1 MPAAPATARPGDE
14 RREGGE
20 CRKRRVRPRFI
31 GNAATRARQPRTR
44 IGGDAR
50 RRLACGGSG
59 LYRRAIMA
67 PPLLSLQDIR
77 LTFGTSPLLSGAALS
92 VSAGDRVCLVGRNG
106 SGKSTLLKIASGLV
120 QPDSGRRFAQ
130 PGATIRYLPQEPDF
144 SGFDSTLAYVEAGF
158 DANAAGDRHRA
169 SYLLEQLGLNG
180 TEDPARLSGG
190 EARRTALAS
199 VLAPEPDILLLD
211 EPTNHLDL
219 PGIEWLERE
228 LNGLR
233 SGIVLIS
240 HDRRLLE
247 RLSRVTVWLDRGIT
261 RQLEAGFSGFEA
273 WRDTV
278 LEQEEID
285 RHKLGRKIAMEE
297 DWLRYGVT
305 ARRKRNQK
313 RLADLHGLR
322 RKRQELRGAAG
333 GVKMRAADG
342 ELSGRL
348 VAVAEDVTKSFGD
361 RTVVRGFST
370 RILRGDRV
378 GIVGPNGAGKTTLL
392 NLLTGALAPD
402 SGRITIGTNLS
413 RVTLDQRRDVL
424 DPGRTLMQSLTGGM
438 GDQVTVAGVT
448 RHVVGYMK
456 DFLFAPEQANTPV
469 EVLSGGERA
478 RLTLA
483 MAFAKPSNLLVLDEP
498 TNDLDLETLELL
510 QELLADYPGTVL
522 LVSHDR
528 DFIDRVVTS
537 TIATEGDGRWIEYAG
552 GYSDMLAQR
561 GPARAAVAAVTAV
574 TAVTAKRKAETAART
589 GAKRMTFKD
598 RHALES
604 LPGRIANLEADV
616 AGLTKRLDDPDL
628 YARDPSRFAETTA
641 ALDAARRALAA
652 AEEQWLELEML
663 REKLEL

>member
-1 MPAAPATARPGDE
+1 MP
-14 RREGGE
+14 
-20 CRKRRVRPRFI
+20 
-31 GNAATRARQPRTR
+31 
-44 IGGDAR
+44 
-50 RRLACGGSG
+50 
-59 LYRRAIMA
+59 

-77 LTFGTSPLLSGAALS
+77 LSFGTTPLLDGAALS

-106 SGKSTLLKIASGLV
+106 SGKSTLLKVAGAQV
-120 QPDSGRRFAQ
+120 QADSGRRFAQ

-144 SGFDSTLAYVEAGF
+144 AGFATTLAYVEAGF
-158 DANAAGDRHRA
+158 DGGAAGDHYRA

-180 TEDPARLSGG
+180 TEDPSRLSGG
-190 EARRTALAS
+190 EARRAALAR

-219 PGIEWLERE
+219 PGIEWLEQE
-228 LNGLR
+228 LNSLR
-233 SGIVLIS
+233 SGIVVIS

-261 RQLEAGFSGFEA
+261 RQLDAGFSGFEA

-278 LEQEEID
+278 LEQEDLD
-285 RHKLGRKIAMEE
+285 RHKLGRKIVMEE

-313 RLADLHGLR
+313 RLGDLHALR
-322 RKRQELRGAAG
+322 KKRKELRGAAG
-333 GVKMRAADG
+333 GVKMRAAEAD
-342 ELSGRL
+342 LSGRL
-348 VAVAEDVTKSFGD
+348 VAVAEDISKSFGG
-361 RTVVRGFST
+361 RTVVRDFST

-392 NLLTGALAPD
+392 NLLTGVLDPD
-402 SGRITIGTNLS
+402 TGSVAVGTNLEQ
-413 RVTLDQRRDVL
+413 VTMDQRRDVL
-424 DPGRTLMQSLTGGM
+424 DPDLTLMQTLTGGA
-438 GDQVTVAGVT
+438 GDQVTVAGQT
-448 RHVVGYMK
+448 RHVIGYMK
-456 DFLFAPEQANTPV
+456 DFLFAPEQANTSV
-469 EVLSGGERA
+469 GVLSGGERA

-483 MAFAKPSNLLVLDEP
+483 LAFAKPSNLMVLDEP

-561 GPARAAVAAVTAV
+561 GPARAAMAAGTSRD
-574 TAVTAKRKAETAART
+574 KPKT
-589 GAKRMTFKD
+589 GAAPKPNTKRMTFKD
-598 RHALES
+598 RHALET
-604 LPGRIANLEADV
+604 LPARMSALRAEVEKFSRAME
-616 AGLTKRLDDPDL
+616 DPDL
-628 YARDPSRFAETTA
+628 YTRDPTRFATTMA
-641 ALDAARRALAA
+641 ALDKARGKLDA
-652 AEEQWLELEML
+652 AEEQWLELEIS
-663 REKLEL
+663 REALEG

>member
-1 MPAAPATARPGDE
+1 MVSGNVAARYSQPIMP
-14 RREGGE
+14 
-20 CRKRRVRPRFI
+20 
-31 GNAATRARQPRTR
+31 
-44 IGGDAR
+44 
-50 RRLACGGSG
+50 
-59 LYRRAIMA
+59 
-67 PPLLSLQDIR
+67 PPLLTLQDIH
-77 LTFGTSPLLSGAALS
+77 LTFGTTPLLSGAGLS

-106 SGKSTLLKIASGLV
+106 SGKSTLLRIAGSLMEA
-120 QPDSGRRFAQ
+120 DDGRRFAQ

-144 SGFDSTLAYVEAGF
+144 SEFATTLAYVEAGF
-158 DANAAGDRHRA
+158 DEGAAGDRHRA
-169 SYLLEQLGLNG
+169 SWLLEQLGLNG
-180 TEDPARLSGG
+180 TENPALLSGG
-190 EARRTALAS
+190 EARRAALAR

-247 RLSRVTVWLDRGIT
+247 RLSRITVWLDRGIT
-261 RQLEAGFSGFEA
+261 RQLDAGFAGFEA

-278 LEQEEID
+278 LEQEELD
-285 RHKLGRKIAMEE
+285 RHKLGRKIVMEE

-313 RLADLHGLR
+313 RLADLHALR
-322 RKRQELRGAAG
+322 KKRKELRGAVAN
-333 GVKMRAADG
+333 VKLRAADA

-348 VAVAEDVTKSFGD
+348 VAVAENVTKGFGD
-361 RTVVRGFST
+361 RVVVRDFST

-378 GIVGPNGAGKTTLL
+378 GIAGPNGAGKTTLL
-392 NLLTGALAPD
+392 NMLTGTLEPD
-402 SGRITIGTNLS
+402 AGSVTIGTNLAQVS
-413 RVTLDQRRDVL
+413 VDQRRDVL
-424 DPGRTLMQSLTGGM
+424 DPDRTLTQTLTGGA
-438 GDQVTVAGVT
+438 GDSVTVAGQT
-448 RHVVGYMK
+448 RHVIGYMK

-469 EVLSGGERA
+469 GVLSGGERA

-483 MAFAKPSNLLVLDEP
+483 LAFAKPSNLLVLDEP

-510 QELLADYPGTVL
+510 QERLADYPGTVL

-537 TIATEGDGRWIEYAG
+537 LIATEGDGQWTEYAG

-561 GPARAAVAAVTAV
+561 GPVKATATPTIARP
-574 TAVTAKRKAETAART
+574 KAEAQPRAVGT
-589 GAKRMTFKD
+589 KRMTFKD
-598 RHALES
+598 RHALET
-604 LPGRIANLEADV
+604 LPARIAALQADFAKLTAALE
-616 AGLTKRLDDPDL
+616 DPDL
-628 YARDPSRFAETTA
+628 YTRNPARFAETTA
-641 ALDAARRALAA
+641 ALEAARQTLAA

-663 REKLEL
+663 REELEG